1 MNIADILNNLPEQNK
16 NTLANKIQKNSE
28 VRRIKSRIDNYI
40 SQILDFLGEESK
52 YISNGLSYSENPM
65 YGGKLTEEE
74 KKELTNVLVSEVKSL
89 PEKLKTEINKFFEET
104 SSSENNSE
112 SNSEDKKEDSEV
124 GTVTTVSFGP
134 EKSAFSY

>member
-1 MNIADILNNLPEQNK
+1 MNITDILNNLPEQNK

-52 YISNGLSYSENPM
+52 YISNGLSYSENPTC
-65 YGGKLTEEE
+65 GSKLTEEE

-89 PEKLKTEINKFFEET
+89 PEKLKAEVNKFFEET
-104 SSSENNSE
+104 EGS
-112 SNSEDKKEDSEV
+112 SNSEDNKKEDNETPTDSLDPV
-124 GTVTTVSFGP
+124 RSIF
-134 EKSAFSY
+134 KY

>member
-28 VRRIKSRIDNYI
+28 VRRIKSRVDTYI

-52 YISNGLSYSENPM
+52 YISNGLSYSDNPM

-104 SSSENNSE
+104 SSEN
-112 SNSEDKKEDSEV
+112 NSEDKKEDSEV
-124 GTVTTVSFGP
+124 GAVTTVSFDP
-134 EKSAFSY
+134 EKSAFRY

>member
-1 MNIADILNNLPEQNK
+1 MNITDILNNLPEQNK

-52 YISNGLSYSENPM
+52 YISNGLSYSENPSC
-65 YGGKLTEEE
+65 GSKLTEEE

-89 PEKLKTEINKFFEET
+89 PEKLKAEVNKFFEET
-104 SSSENNSE
+104 EVGSEA
-112 SNSEDKKEDSEV
+112 KKEDSE
-124 GTVTTVSFGP
+124 TIATTVSIDP
-134 EKSAFSY
+134 VKSIFKY

>member
-1 MNIADILNNLPEQNK
+1 MNITDILNNLPEQNK

-52 YISNGLSYSENPM
+52 YISNGLSYSENPSC
-65 YGGKLTEEE
+65 GSKLTEEE

-89 PEKLKTEINKFFEET
+89 PEKLKAEVNKFFEET
-104 SSSENNSE
+104 EVG
-112 SNSEDKKEDSEV
+112 SEDKKEDSE
-124 GTVTTVSFGP
+124 TIATTVSIDP
-134 EKSAFSY
+134 VKSIFKY